1 MILGRWSIRATLG
14 AILGSM
20 GLLLLLLSSLSVSD
34 AWRDASAARNIAR
47 MVTIGSHLFQTVLN
61 VRIERGSTF
70 AGLGGEGPADAN
82 ILGRVAQ
89 FRQAAEGAATQALAL
104 MDEAGLAQMAARLRA
119 AKAEMDGLRQQADAQ
134 MRLPRAARSAEL
146 VASAPRI
153 SQSYMDVVLELDTA
167 VLNSIR
173 RQSAPVD
180 HLMGLRN
187 AAWTVRLSGGLMALR
202 VEQAAVRGGPLDAAT
217 ATLNIEDR
225 GRALQGWSL
234 LAAALALPDLA
245 PPVAQAIRTAQDA
258 FPDAFFRHLQE
269 VSAPM
274 LAGQPATMPLAEMQR
289 LNTGMLN
296 RAVEVALAAMA
307 EGVRVA
313 EAEATARMER
323 LVLGGVVLALS
334 LLLTLG
340 GLLIMTRGVTTPLT
354 AMATAMRRLADHDMA
369 VAIPGLGRRDE
380 IGGMAAAMGIF
391 RENMETA
398 DRLRAEQEAAR
409 AQRERRAEALARQ
422 VDGFRDRI
430 GETVGVLSAAATEL
444 EATARSMTSTAGETD
459 RQAGA
464 VADAAQDASGGVQ
477 TVAAAAEQLTASIG
491 EINRQVGEATSIT
504 NEAVQSAQRTD
515 ATVRALAEAAQRIG
529 DVVQLIS
536 NIAGQTNLLALN
548 ATIEA
553 ARAGEA
559 GKGFAVVAS
568 EVKNLAA
575 QTARA
580 TDEIGGQIAQI
591 QAATQQAVG
600 AIQSIAV
607 TIGSVSSITANIAA
621 AVEEQS
627 TATVEI
633 ARTVQR
639 TAQATST
646 VTQSIAAVSQGANE
660 TGAAAQEVL
669 TAASDLSRQSERLK
683 LEVDQFVSEV
693 KTA

>member
-1 MILGRWSIRATLG
+1 MVLGKWSIRTMLG
-14 AILGSM
+14 LILVCMG
-20 GLLLLLLSSLSVSD
+20 GLLFALSALGVWG
-34 AWRDASAARNIAR
+34 AWRDASSARR
-47 MVTIGSHLFQTVLN
+47 VSQMVTIGSHLFETVLN
-61 VRIERGSTF
+61 VRIERGSF
-70 AGLGGEGPADAN
+70 LAGLNGEGPADAN
-82 ILGRVAQ
+82 ISGRVVQ
-89 FRQAAEGAATQALAL
+89 FRQAAEASAAKALAL
-104 MDEAGLAQMAARLRA
+104 MDEAGLPQMASRLRA
-119 AKAEMDGLRQQADAQ
+119 SKADMDALRQQADAAI
-134 MRLPRAARSAEL
+134 RLPRSARSADL
-146 VASAPRI
+146 VANAPRI

-180 HLMGLRN
+180 ALLALRN
-187 AAWTVRLSGGLMALR
+187 SAWTVRLSGGLMALR
-202 VEQAAVRGGPLDAAT
+202 VEQTVVRGGTMDSAT
-217 ATLNIEDR
+217 VIQNVEDR
-225 GRALQGWSL
+225 GRAMQGWSQI
-234 LAAALALPDLA
+234 AAAMALPDLA
-245 PPVAQAIRTAQDA
+245 PRVAGAIRAAQDA
-258 FPDAFFRHLQE
+258 FPDAFFRHIEELTQPL
-269 VSAPM
+269 A
-274 LAGQPATMPLAEMQR
+274 AGQPVAMPLAEIQR
-289 LNTGMLN
+289 RNTGMLN
-296 RAVEVALAAMA
+296 RAVDVARAAMA
-307 EGVRVA
+307 EGVSTA
-313 EAEATARMER
+313 EEEASSKQAMLLLNAST
-323 LVLGGVVLALS
+323 LVFAILLLLGGFVIV
-334 LLLTLG
+334 
-340 GLLIMTRGVTTPLT
+340 MRGVTAPLT
-354 AMATAMRRLADHDMA
+354 SMSAAMRRLADHDMS
-369 VAIPGLGRRDE
+369 VSIPGLGRKDE
-380 IGGMAAAMGIF
+380 IGGMAAAMGVF
-391 RENMETA
+391 RENMEMA

-409 AQRERRAEALARQ
+409 AQRERRAESLTKL
-422 VDGFRDRI
+422 VNGFQERI
-430 GETVGVLSAAATEL
+430 GETVGILSAAATEL

-464 VADAAQDASGGVQ
+464 VADAAQEASGGVQ

-491 EINRQVGEATSIT
+491 EINRQVGEATSVT

-575 QTARA
+575 QTAKA
-580 TDEIGGQIAQI
+580 TDEISGQIAQI
-591 QAATQQAVG
+591 QAATQEAVN
-600 AIQSIAV
+600 AIQSIAA
-607 TIGSVSSITANIAA
+607 TIGTVSSITANIAA

-660 TGAAAQEVL
+660 TGGAAQEVL

-683 LEVDQFVSEV
+683 LEVDQFVGEV
-693 KTA
+693 KAA